1 MADAPETPAQAK
13 ARRRHWLTLGEIIA
27 VLALTIS
34 AAGLWDAHQ
43 DRVANRT
50 RAADVKPAPAVPLAL
65 AARVA
70 DGGDRL
76 TLTANRDRIIETQT
90 FLFPAAI
97 AAGSQ
102 DIVGDARIEAGWFAD
117 GLRRALTGKRVRG
130 RLPVVIVTR
139 YLDDGN
145 PRTESAI
152 YDVAYG
158 WRTRLIGSDV
168 PVLEG
173 ITLVSRGDKAIQ
185 ARLDARWLRAHPVV
199 AP

>member
-1 MADAPETPAQAK
+1 MADAPETPEAAK
-13 ARRRHWLTLGEIIA
+13 ARRRRWLTLGETIA
-27 VLALTIS
+27 VLALLIS

-43 DRVANRT
+43 DRAASRARVADAR
-50 RAADVKPAPAVPLAL
+50 PAPAVPLAL

-90 FLFPAAI
+90 FLFPEAV
-97 AAGSQ
+97 AGSQ

-117 GLRRALTGKRVRG
+117 GLRRALPGKRVRG
-130 RLPVVIVTR
+130 RLPLGIVTH
-139 YLDDGN
+139 YLDDGA
-145 PRTESAI
+145 PRTDSAI

-158 WRTRLIGSDV
+158 WRSRLLGSDV

-173 ITLVSRGDKAIQ
+173 ITLVSRGDAKLQ
-185 ARLDARWLRAHPVV
+185 APLDARWSRAHP
-199 AP
+199 ATP